1 MYRIAPRR
9 RIGDTV
15 TSIPAHSQGFRDAA
29 NDEPRDGTPI
39 RLLVLMVGLA
49 WLAARGFYEVALDVL
64 AWMGA

>member
-1 MYRIAPRR
+1 MSA
-9 RIGDTV
+9 
-15 TSIPAHSQGFRDAA
+15 SIPPHSQNFRTAVG
-29 NDEPRDGTPI
+29 DEPPRDGTPI